1 MYTEYTSL
9 NFRKVNNACNVIV
22 EKNILIVIERK
33 NYLIVKDK
41 LGLCQSL

>member
-1 MYTEYTSL
+1 M
-9 NFRKVNNACNVIV
+9 RAINVIV
-22 EKNILIVIERK
+22 EKNILIVIETK